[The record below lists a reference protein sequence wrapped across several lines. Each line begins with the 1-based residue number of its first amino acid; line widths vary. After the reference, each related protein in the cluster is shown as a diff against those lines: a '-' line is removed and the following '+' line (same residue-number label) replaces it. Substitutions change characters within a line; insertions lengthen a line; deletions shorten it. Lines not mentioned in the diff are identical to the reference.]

1 MSETVVASSSREQ
14 RARRS
19 NQTTTTTSDINRDTT
34 RLATSNLA
42 DACRYLSLDRSIY
55 APFPAQGK
63 LSMQLYNKADELE
76 SSMD

>member
-1 MSETVVASSSREQ
+1 MSETVAASSSREQ

-42 DACRYLSLDRSIY
+42 DACRYLSLDRSD
-55 APFPAQGK
+55 AAVQQGWR
-63 LSMQLYNKADELE
+63 ARELHGL
-76 SSMD
+76 